1 MSEKKVLRLPPRY
14 ANTEDLTRED
24 KEMLNLY
31 KNFADENGIEVT
43 YDKELDVALVIFTPN
58 Y

>member
-1 MSEKKVLRLPPRY
+1 MSEKKVFKLPPRY
-14 ANTEDLTRED
+14 ANTEFLNKEE

-31 KNFADENGIEVT
+31 RHFADENGIEVT

>member
-1 MSEKKVLRLPPRY
+1 MSEKKVFRLPPRY
-14 ANTEDLTRED
+14 ANTEFLSKEE

-31 KNFADENGIEVT
+31 RHSADENGIEVT

>member
-1 MSEKKVLRLPPRY
+1 
-14 ANTEDLTRED
+14 
-24 KEMLNLY
+24 MLDLY

-43 YDKELDVALVIFTPN
+43 YDKELDVTLVIFTPN

>member
-1 MSEKKVLRLPPRY
+1 MSEKKVFRLPPRY